1 MLEVPSVVL
10 FWPQLVRVI
19 LLHVLEKLVI
29 ISESPVTQRTAS
41 LVGRAMQ
48 DVVLER
54 SAELLAASVL
64 LTFEMRRELGQP
76 VSFVGNLSWYR
87 WICSTR
93 GTIKVGDFYYGIIL

>member
-19 LLHVLEKLVI
+19 LLVLEKLVI